1 MSTERSASGTSI
13 GTERSASGTSIGTA
27 SGGEDTPDVLIVGA
41 GLAGLRAA
49 RVLGRGGLSVR
60 VLEASDRVGG
70 RMATDVVDGFRC
82 DRGFQVLNSAYPA
95 LHAALAPHGID
106 SLGARTFE
114 PGAAIRAG
122 DGELHR
128 FLNPLR
134 RPGGAPAG
142 ALDDL
147 FGPLDKARLL
157 AWTARVLAS
166 PPSRTAGR
174 IRESGADDLAAAGL
188 GGPVTD
194 RFLRPFLSGVLGETT
209 LQTSSA
215 FVRLV
220 WRSFA
225 LGTIV
230 VPDDG
235 MEALPRRLAA
245 ALPEGTVRLGVRV
258 LEVRGGSR
266 PSVRTEDGAQSAR
279 AVLVA
284 ADPRTAAALLPGVA
298 EPAMNALTTW
308 FHSPP
313 VAPTA
318 EALLHLD
325 GTGGPVVNTTVMT
338 AAAPG
343 YSASGRPLVAS
354 SVVGAAGRD
363 GIGEA
368 GVRRELA
375 RIYGVPT
382 DDWEHVHTAEVPEAL
397 PLFLPGRPVRRDVEL
412 GDGLFVAGD
421 HRDTPS
427 TQGALVSGRRAAE
440 AVLGAL
446 GH

>member
-1 MSTERSASGTSI
+1 MSS
-13 GTERSASGTSIGTA
+13 
-27 SGGEDTPDVLIVGA
+27 DPDVLVVGA

-49 RVLGRGGLSVR
+49 RVLHRGGLRVR

-82 DRGFQVLNSAYPA
+82 DRGFQVLNTSYPA
-95 LHAALAPHGID
+95 LKAALAPHDLD
-106 SLGARTFE
+106 SLGARPFA

-128 FLNPLR
+128 FVNPLR
-134 RPGGAPAG
+134 RPAQAPAT
-142 ALDDL
+142 AVDDL
-147 FGPLDKARLL
+147 FSPLDKARLA
-157 AWTARVLAS
+157 AWTARVLGS
-166 PPSRTAGR
+166 PPARTATR
-174 IRESGADDLAAAGL
+174 IRRSGADDLAAAGL

-194 RFLRPFLSGVLGETT
+194 RFLRPFLSGVLGESA
-209 LQTSSA
+209 LETSEA

-245 ALPEGTVRLGVRV
+245 GLPSGTVSLGVRV
-258 LEVRGGSR
+258 RSVHGGSS
-266 PSVRTEDGAQSAR
+266 PSVRTDDGEHSAR

-284 ADPRTAAALLPGVA
+284 ADPRTAASLLPGVA
-298 EPAMNALTTW
+298 EPRMNALTTF
-308 FHSPP
+308 FHVPP
-313 VAPTA
+313 EAPTS
-318 EALLHLD
+318 EPLLHLD
-325 GTGGPVVNTTVMT
+325 GTGGPVVNTMVMT

-343 YSASGRPLVAS
+343 YSADGRPLVAS
-354 SVVGAAGRD
+354 SIVGTGID
-363 GIGEA
+363 GGEA
-368 GVRRELA
+368 AVRRELA
-375 RIYGVPT
+375 RIYGVST
-382 DDWEHVHTAEVPEAL
+382 DDWTHLHTAEVPEAL
-397 PLFLPGRPVRRDVEL
+397 PLFPAGRPVRRDVEL

-427 TQGALVSGRRAAE
+427 TQGALVSGRRAAG
-440 AVLGAL
+440 AVLSAL

>member
-1 MSTERSASGTSI
+1 MSAGATSSGAAPA
-13 GTERSASGTSIGTA
+13 GD
-27 SGGEDTPDVLIVGA
+27 DTPDVLIVGA

-49 RVLGRGGLSVR
+49 RVLHRSGLSVK

-82 DRGFQVLNSAYPA
+82 DRGFQVLNTSYPA
-95 LHAALAPHGID
+95 LHAALAPHGLD
-106 SLGARTFE
+106 SLGARPFE

-122 DGELHR
+122 DGELHT
-128 FLNPLR
+128 FVNPLR
-134 RPGGAPAG
+134 RPGGAPAT

-147 FGPLDKARLL
+147 FGPLDKARLV

-166 PPSRTAGR
+166 PPSRTAAH
-174 IRESGADDLAAAGL
+174 IRDSGADDLVAAGL

-194 RFLRPFLSGVLGETT
+194 RFLRPFLSGVLGESA
-209 LQTSSA
+209 LETSSA

-245 ALPEGTVRLGVRV
+245 GLPDGTVEFGVRV
-258 LEVRGGSR
+258 HEVTGGSR
-266 PSVRTEDGAQSAR
+266 PSVRTDHGAHSAR

-284 ADPRTAAALLPGVA
+284 ADPRTAASLLPGVA
-298 EPAMNALTTW
+298 EPTMNALTTW
-308 FHSPP
+308 FHTPP
-313 VAPTA
+313 VAPTG

-325 GTGGPVVNTTVMT
+325 GTGGPVVNTMVMT

-354 SVVGAAGRD
+354 SVVGVPGPD

-427 TQGALVSGRRAAE
+427 TQGALVSGRRAAQ
-440 AVLGAL
+440 AVLSSL
-446 GH
+446 GR